1 VRYAQKD
8 HRRRPRG
15 ALPRDRRASRGKASA
30 ERIGRHSSM
39 VSRTV
44 ARRGDRERD
53 PAVAAGR
60 VAAVLGGRP
69 KTRKLDTDPDLREQV
84 LGTLRPGARRIRS
97 RGLCWDPGSHRG
109 QPC

>member
-1 VRYAQKD
+1 
-8 HRRRPRG
+8 
-15 ALPRDRRASRGKASA
+15 
-30 ERIGRHSSM
+30 M